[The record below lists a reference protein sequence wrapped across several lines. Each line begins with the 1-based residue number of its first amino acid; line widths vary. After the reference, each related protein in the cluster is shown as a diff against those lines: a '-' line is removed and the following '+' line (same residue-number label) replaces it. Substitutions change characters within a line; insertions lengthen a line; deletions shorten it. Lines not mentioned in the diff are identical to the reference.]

1 MPHQRGQWGKKKIKA
16 RTSEKKTRSTSVS
29 DDCASSS
36 ASALTAHLPSLR
48 FLFSSSLPPSSL
60 GISKLGEDDADVDV
74 KEDGRRLQP
83 PGEGRFLSLSLSL
96 SLSPIFHFPFPIL
109 RFSFLFPISYS
120 LFALYLGYFHSSL
133 PGDFLLNVVII
144 LISKTRSRR
153 GEGRPAS
160 HWLLQKLQ
168 TVAVQFI
175 QDRRLLKSD
184 YELNLFLY

>member
-1 MPHQRGQWGKKKIKA
+1 MPHQRGQCEKKKIKA
-16 RTSEKKTRSTSVS
+16 RASEKKKR
-29 DDCASSS
+29 D
-36 ASALTAHLPSLR
+36 LPSLR

-60 GISKLGEDDADVDV
+60 GIRKLGEDDADVDG

-96 SLSPIFHFPFPIL
+96 SLSL
-109 RFSFLFPISYS
+109 RFSISLFRFSDFHFLFPISYLSAVSISYS

-133 PGDFLLNVVII
+133 PGDFLLNVVIV

-153 GEGRPAS
+153 GEVRPAS
-160 HWLLQKLQ
+160 HWLLPKLQ

-184 YELNLFLY
+184 YELNSFLY